1 MKNKNVMQEIS
12 ISKIKSYLAVH
23 FNFIISVYTK
33 HNAKEDLEEGRS
45 TFEKFI
51 SIEET
56 NTRIKNGSQL
66 YQLTINATEMAG
78 IFEIDDNH
86 LTLLYINDS
95 MQLSGAGTFCIDAI
109 KFLLKN
115 KCTTLTVFASPYS
128 LNFYIKNGFEKRSK
142 NVQLIKGMRYY
153 EMELAL

>member
-23 FNFIISVYTK
+23 FNFIINVYTK

-56 NTRIKNGSQL
+56 NTRIRNGSQL

-78 IFEIDDNH
+78 IFEIDENH
-86 LTLLYINDS
+86 LTLLYVNNNK
-95 MQLSGAGTFCIDAI
+95 QFNGVGTFCIHTI
-109 KFLLKN
+109 KLLLKN
-115 KCTTLTVFASPYS
+115 KYSNLTVFASPYS
-128 LNFYIKNGFEKRSK
+128 LNFYLKNGFK
-142 NVQLIKGMRYY
+142 QLTEDIQQIKGMRYY
-153 EMELAL
+153 SMELSF

>member
-1 MKNKNVMQEIS
+1 
-12 ISKIKSYLAVH
+12 
-23 FNFIISVYTK
+23 
-33 HNAKEDLEEGRS
+33 
-45 TFEKFI
+45 
-51 SIEET
+51 
-56 NTRIKNGSQL
+56 
-66 YQLTINATEMAG
+66 MAG

-86 LTLLYINDS
+86 LTLLYINDN

-128 LNFYIKNGFEKRSK
+128 LDFYIKNGFEKRSK
-142 NVQLIKGMRYY
+142 NVKLIKGMRYY